1 MRGRLFF
8 TQETGVLDLE
18 AKSLLVWIMSN
29 NLLLMIQTNNG
40 SFSRANDSVRK
51 YSFELG

>member
-8 TQETGVLDLE
+8 TQGTDVLDLK

-29 NLLLMIQTNNG
+29 NLFIAHDPDQQWLI
-40 SFSRANDSVRK
+40 FSCKR
-51 YSFELG
+51 